1 MAIRWYRRVFWKIF
15 LSIWLSSFLV
25 VALTAFIV
33 GNLAEKERYKD
44 VLTAKALGQA
54 ELIIDRYER
63 TGRLPKPPA
72 PRDRR
77 WDHDHDD
84 RDDDRDDDWR
94 ERRDRR
100 FFPLKM
106 QIAELPR
113 GRVILGQ
120 RLQGRFNNPMILKFE
135 SDQGKQYKIVVE
147 ADLRKTLVAKIFGFL
162 LSVQIMLLIVVSALA
177 ALLISWIVVRPINRL
192 RQHTRDL
199 YSGDLSARTDDRLSR
214 RGDEIGEL
222 SREFNRMADYV
233 EHTLQSNQRLLQ
245 DVSHELRAPLAR
257 LQMAVGLAEQRVG
270 EEDRAVIDRIN
281 LECERINRLIDEI
294 LSLSRLEQMDASG
307 QPFLVQQVID
317 SLVED
322 YRFSAPEHLISW
334 NNSNSCQVVGNPEL
348 LSRALTNI
356 LGNAVK
362 HTPAGTGIDILLDH
376 GKAGGCQIIIR
387 DHGPGVEPDQ
397 LERLFKPF
405 YRVSDQ
411 HNGYGLGLSIAQ
423 RAVVLLG
430 GEISAS
436 SEPGAGLLFTIRLP
450 AQKV

>member
-1 MAIRWYRRVFWKIF
+1 MAIRWYRRIFWKVF
-15 LSIWLSSFLV
+15 LSVWLTSFLV
-25 VALTAFIV
+25 LLLTAFVV
-33 GNLAEKERYKD
+33 GNLAEKERYAE
-44 VLTAKALGQA
+44 VLTARALGHA
-54 ELIIDRYER
+54 ELIVDRYER
-63 TGRLPKPPA
+63 TGIV
-72 PRDRR
+72 PRPELRKERR
-77 WDHDHDD
+77 HYDEDNHDEPE
-84 RDDDRDDDWR
+84 WR
-94 ERRDRR
+94 EHRERR
-100 FFPLKM
+100 FFPLKI
-106 QIAELPR
+106 QITELSS
-113 GRVILGQ
+113 GRMIVGK
-120 RLQGRFNNPMILKFE
+120 RLEGRFRNPLVLKFE
-135 SDQGKQYKIVVE
+135 SERGKRYRVVVE
-147 ADLRKTLVAKIFGFL
+147 SDLRKTLFAKVFGFMLSLQIVL
-162 LSVQIMLLIVVSALA
+162 LVLVSTFA

-199 YSGDLSARTDDRLSR
+199 YSGDLSARTDDQLAA

-233 EHTLQSNQRLLQ
+233 EQTLQSNQRLLQ

-257 LQMAVGLAEQRVG
+257 LQMAVGLAEQKVADI
-270 EEDRAVIDRIN
+270 DRAVIDRIN

-294 LSLSRLEQMDASG
+294 LSLSRLEQMGASG

-322 YRFSAPEHLISW
+322 YRFSAPDHLISW
-334 NNSNSCQVVGNPEL
+334 NNSNSCQLPGNPEL

-387 DHGPGVEPDQ
+387 DHGPGVEADQ

-405 YRVSDQ
+405 YRVSDR

-430 GEISAS
+430 GKISAS
-436 SEPGAGLLFTIRLP
+436 STPGEGLVFQIDLP
-450 AQKV
+450 GP